1 MLVTNSSGMKFEFEY
16 TIEYMNDEIRER
28 LHDELAPC
36 TEQEFFTAYE
46 NEHEKVFG
54 EEWELSKKNP
64 VW

>member
-1 MLVTNSSGMKFEFEY
+1 MLVTNSSGLSLEFASA
-16 TIEYMNDEIRER
+16 IEYMDDEIRER

-46 NEHEKVFG
+46 NEHEKFFG